1 MLRRLID
8 GLKEQE
14 EKLQKIP
21 KDVSELLD
29 EVSQKSTVR
38 DRTGKQD
45 THSKSP
51 FQDLITQLLYMSYQS
66 S

>member
-1 MLRRLID
+1 MKNDLQRTRLAMLRRLME
-8 GLKEQE
+8 GLKKLG

-29 EVSQKSTVR
+29 KVSQKSAVR

-45 THSKSP
+45 THTKSP
-51 FQDLITQLLYMSYQS
+51 SKT
-66 S
+66 

>member
-1 MLRRLID
+1 ME
-8 GLKEQE
+8 GLKEHG

-29 EVSQKSTVR
+29 EVSQKSAVR

-45 THSKSP
+45 THTKSP
-51 FQDLITQLLYMSYQS
+51 SKT
-66 S
+66 